1 MGLDALISSP
11 NNVAQY
17 VESLR
22 LCGAWKEIDLDD
34 FEKGRVPD
42 NTMILNIAL
51 KGVISKLENVKEF
64 L

>member
-1 MGLDALISSP
+1 MGLDTLISSP

-17 VESLR
+17 VKTLK
-22 LCGAWKEIDLDD
+22 LCGAWKELDAED

-51 KGVISKLENVKEF
+51 KSAILKAQNLEEF
-64 L
+64 M